1 MSDHMNMG
9 IMTTRIGRAI
19 CQKLEGMVRKTRVD
33 VYVDMDIQYVGI
45 CKI

>member
-19 CQKLEGMVRKTRVD
+19 CQKLEGNGKKDARGRVCGHGHT
-33 VYVDMDIQYVGI
+33 IRRNL
-45 CKI
+45 